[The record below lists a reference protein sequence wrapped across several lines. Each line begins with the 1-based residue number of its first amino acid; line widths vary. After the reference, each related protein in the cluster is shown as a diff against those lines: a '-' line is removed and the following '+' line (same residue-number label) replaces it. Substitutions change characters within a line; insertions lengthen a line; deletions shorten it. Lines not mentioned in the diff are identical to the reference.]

1 MFRFGR
7 ATAPPG
13 PQPGP
18 PGVSTPLVP
27 HYGNGG
33 LAVLGARPHRWPAVG
48 SARPAATALLVIG
61 AQRAIASQCAGASYV
76 WETISALVAVMRPW
90 GANIAWARHAR
101 SPANPSC
108 PVLPPAHGPE
118 RGPAARRPGDL
129 VALAYGVDGFSASPL
144 ADGLRALGTVHLVI
158 AGFGLEGPVH
168 STLRTASDRGW
179 ECLLVAD
186 ACAPFEPDLAPGAL
200 GMVEMSGGLFGVTTT
215 AQGLLSALADGA
227 AHRDERAV

>member
-33 LAVLGARPHRWPAVG
+33 LAVPGARPHRWPAVG
-48 SARPAATALLVIG
+48 SARPAATALLVVG

-158 AGFGLEGPVH
+158 AGFGLEGPSIQRCGRPVTGAG
-168 STLRTASDRGW
+168 SACWWPTPVLRSNPTWPPGRWAWSRCPAAS
-179 ECLLVAD
+179 
-186 ACAPFEPDLAPGAL
+186 
-200 GMVEMSGGLFGVTTT
+200 SGSRRRRRVC
-215 AQGLLSALADGA
+215 SARWLTVPLT
-227 AHRDERAV
+227 RDERAV

>member
-1 MFRFGR
+1 
-7 ATAPPG
+7 
-13 PQPGP
+13 
-18 PGVSTPLVP
+18 
-27 HYGNGG
+27 
-33 LAVLGARPHRWPAVG
+33 
-48 SARPAATALLVIG
+48 
-61 AQRAIASQCAGASYV
+61 
-76 WETISALVAVMRPW
+76 
-90 GANIAWARHAR
+90 
-101 SPANPSC
+101 
-108 PVLPPAHGPE
+108 
-118 RGPAARRPGDL
+118 

-144 ADGLRALGTVHLVI
+144 AVGLRALGTVNLVI